1 MLPSLIAAAADRRLA
16 SHERALML
24 WAVVSGALDVRD
36 FRPLK
41 VAVVQHEVRLRRDTT
56 IRSLRHL
63 CELGYLQCG
72 ADTETAPPEAQLRR
86 PRWYRLVY
94 GAPTAQAAPSSPRA
108 TASW

>member
-1 MLPSLIAAAADRRLA
+1 VLPSLIAAASDRRLA

-72 ADTETAPPEAQLRR
+72 VDTDSAPPQARLRR

-94 GAPTAQAAPSSPRA
+94 GAPEVEAPPEPPRV